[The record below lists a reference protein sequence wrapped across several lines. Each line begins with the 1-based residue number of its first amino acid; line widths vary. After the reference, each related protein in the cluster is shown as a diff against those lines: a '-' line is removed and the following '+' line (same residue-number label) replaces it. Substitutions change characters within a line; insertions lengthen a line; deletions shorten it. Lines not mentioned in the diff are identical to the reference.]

1 MRVLVYP
8 IKLKSHRD
16 KFKLFLGGDFH
27 SGDANYDDHAA
38 QRFIDTVLESK
49 KHDITRSALMGDYI
63 AEFPKGDKRSDIRI
77 QKTRIDPLAIY
88 TDFRDFIRPISNT
101 VVTCLTGNHDED
113 WWFENNIDYVNWMCA
128 ELNIPYGTYESYV
141 RFKVS
146 VDGESGCR
154 RNIDFLLWHGAGG
167 SKTPGGAFN
176 KVRGTIESFRKPDL
190 VAMGH
195 LHRLGM
201 LHEQWLDIDE
211 VQKDVISMDQYFVL
225 TGGYQKG
232 YNPKS
237 EPPTSSY
244 ISKKMLPPVAIGG
257 VELTIQPFK
266 HIGTKDLLDVQ
277 FSEVR

>member
-8 IKLKSHRD
+8 IKLDSHRD

-27 SGDANYDDHAA
+27 SGDANYDEDSAN
-38 QRFIDTVLESK
+38 RFVETILESK
-49 KHDITRSALMGDYI
+49 KSDCITRTALMGDYI
-63 AEFPKGDKRSDIRI
+63 AEFPKGDKRGDNRI
-77 QKTRIDPLAIY
+77 QKARIDPLAIY
-88 TDFRDFIRPISNT
+88 TDFRDFIKPISNT

-128 ELNIPYGTYESYV
+128 ELDIPYGTYESYV
-141 RFKVS
+141 RFKVTCAGS
-146 VDGESGCR
+146 DAK
-154 RNIDFLLWHGAGG
+154 RNIDFLLWHGSGG
-167 SKTPGGAFN
+167 GRTAGGAFN
-176 KVRGTIESFRKPDL
+176 KVRGTIESFRKPE
-190 VAMGH
+190 VIAMGH

-211 VQKDVISMDQYFVL
+211 SEKDVVSKDQYFVL

-237 EPPTSSY
+237 DPPTSSY

-257 VELTIQPFK
+257 VCLTIQPFRDV
-266 HIGTKDLLDVQ
+266 GGKDILDVQ